1 MDTAPNFTH
10 KQKNVLIGHNTH
22 MWRTPPSS
30 PSVTS
35 CATSVTT
42 ATRTKLSPPSL
53 KLLDLKQIHL
63 QYLIEWLL
71 MACIDN
77 DSSHL
82 GTNKWWGNP
91 QSDAS
96 FISLFSICSSI
107 LRKIITWKNQYLV
120 HKSAKKIPII
130 SDRLSHGRRTINRF
144 SFNDFIL
151 FSLECGDKP
160 VHLYHSSSIF
170 IAS

>member
-1 MDTAPNFTH
+1 MGITIPVWKYRVLCIDRVTMNFMYNFTH
-10 KQKNVLIGHNTH
+10 EQKNGGIGPDTY
-22 MWRTPPSS
+22 MCRTPPSS

-35 CATSVTT
+35 CDTSVTT

-96 FISLFSICSSI
+96 FISLLSICSSI
-107 LRKIITWKNQYLV
+107 LGTIIAWKYQYLIQI
-120 HKSAKKIPII
+120 STPI
-130 SDRLSHGRRTINRF
+130 R
-144 SFNDFIL
+144 
-151 FSLECGDKP
+151 
-160 VHLYHSSSIF
+160 
-170 IAS
+170 